1 MTRYT
6 VLIDGEAGGYG
17 VVFPELPGCAAM
29 GATLDEALVNAT
41 AAAGDWVEISG
52 QAPTPRSIEALR
64 IDPDVASAISAGAT
78 LASVPLVL
86 ATGAPVKA
94 NLSLDAGVLAAIDA
108 EAHRRKLTRS
118 AFIELMA
125 RHALP
130 ELAG

>member
-1 MTRYT
+1 
-6 VLIDGEAGGYG
+6 
-17 VVFPELPGCAAM
+17 M
-29 GATLDEALVNAT
+29 GATLDEALVNAA

-52 QAPTPRSIEALR
+52 QAPTPRAIEALR
-64 IDPDVASAISAGAT
+64 IDPHVASAISAGAT

-108 EAHRRKLTRS
+108 EARRRKLTRS